1 VKMVTEVVMK
11 RLSMLEQEKER
22 MLLSKQLVVKKN
34 PLLDQRD
41 AAHLQQNA
49 RLIDRTPTNM

>member
-1 VKMVTEVVMK
+1 MVTEVVMK

-22 MLLSKQLVVKKN
+22 ILLSKQLVVRKN

-41 AAHLQQNA
+41 TAHMQQNA